1 MSKSFDIIMAGLISG
16 IVALT
21 TSFFRSCWNCYRGSF
36 RSYIISSALYIH
48 KRTS

>member
-21 TSFFRSCWNCYRGSF
+21 TSFLGLAGTVIGGSF